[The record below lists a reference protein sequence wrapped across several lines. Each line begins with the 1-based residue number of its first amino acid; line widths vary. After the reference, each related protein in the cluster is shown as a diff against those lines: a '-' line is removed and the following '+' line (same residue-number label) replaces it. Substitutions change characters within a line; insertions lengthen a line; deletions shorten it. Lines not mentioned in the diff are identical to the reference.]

1 MTLTNVCQGSK
12 SKPGCDDIL
21 PLDLLVVKEPPNIL
35 VGDNVTDVGPT
46 NVEEGKEHES
56 GKVATEWL
64 QNVSL
69 RARKQQG
76 EICLLALNAAK
87 EEDLKESDGST
98 DGIFV
103 ENEEGCVPAMSES
116 VVTCE
121 G

>member
-35 VGDNVTDVGPT
+35 VSDNVTDVGPT

-64 QNVSL
+64 HNVSW

-76 EICLLALNAAK
+76 EICLLALDAAE
-87 EEDLKESDGST
+87 EEDLKESNGST
-98 DGIFV
+98 DSIFV
-103 ENEEGCVPAMSES
+103 ENEEGCVPAMSKS